1 MRKLMWFTIGFTAA
15 CAFGVYVLSGS
26 WLLLLALCCCLFAA
40 ISLCFGNSKSRI
52 AAVIL
57 FGCAVGLLWLWGV
70 ARFYLSSAKNAD
82 TQQLPLSITASDY
95 SYRQQYG
102 EVVDGHIE
110 LDGWDYQVRVY
121 LDAYYEIEPGDRID
135 GTFTLYYTG
144 VGTESPNTYHQS
156 KGIYLLAYEEEI
168 TVITKADSIKLRY
181 YPAVW
186 RQKILAAIQSV
197 FPSDSAGFAKALL
210 LGETDDLTYEQD
222 RAFQVSG
229 IRHVVAVSG
238 LHVSIL
244 FSLLYPFVGRNRFLI
259 PLLGIPL
266 LVFFAA
272 MAGFTPSIVR
282 ACLMHALVS
291 LSMLTQREYDPPTAL
306 SFAVLVILAVNPF
319 AITAVGFQ
327 LSVGC
332 MVGIFLFSERLRQYF
347 LAVTKWDKKANGKSI
362 QAKVLRW
369 STGSV
374 SVTLGA
380 MAFTVPLCAIY
391 FGMVSLV
398 GVLTNLLTLWVIS
411 FIFYGIILSCLLG
424 AVWLKGGQIIAW
436 IVSWLIRYVF
446 AVSGILSEIPVAAV
460 YTDSIYIV
468 LWLVFAYVLLLA
480 FFLLKKKYPGIT
492 VSSICIGLCVCIA
505 LSWLEP
511 RLYDTQISILDVG
524 QGQSIL
530 LKSEDEYYLVD
541 CGSNQADAAADI
553 TANYLLSQGITQLDG
568 LILTHYDTDHAGAAL
583 QLLGSIPAASI
594 YIPDTYDSNG
604 LREQIEAGCPE
615 QISLI
620 TAAIELPISGGKI
633 TLYPAKPTASDN
645 ESSMCVL
652 FQGKNC
658 DILITGDRSAAG
670 ERNLLKE
677 AQLPQLDILI
687 VGHHG
692 SHAATSFELLHA
704 THPAAAVV
712 SVSAN
717 NPYGHPHAEVLE
729 RLQMYGCCI
738 YRTDQQGTITF
749 RR

>member
-1 MRKLMWFTIGFTAA
+1 MRKLMWFAIGFTVACTFAA
-15 CAFGVYVLSGS
+15 YVLRT

-57 FGCAVGLLWLWGV
+57 FGCAVGLLWLWGF

-102 EVVDGHIE
+102 EMVDGHIE
-110 LDGWDYQVRVY
+110 LDGRDYQVRVY

-144 VGTESPNTYHQS
+144 VGTESPNTYHQG
-156 KGIYLLAYEEEI
+156 KRIFLLAYEEDI
-168 TVITKADSIKLRY
+168 SVIAKAQTVKLRD
-181 YPAVW
+181 YPAIW

-244 FSLLYPFVGRNRFLI
+244 FSLLYLFFGHNRFLI

-306 SFAVLVILAVNPF
+306 SFAVLVMLTVNPF

-327 LSVGC
+327 LTVSC
-332 MVGIFLFSERLRQYF
+332 MVGIFLFSRQLQQYF
-347 LAVTKWDKKANGKSI
+347 LSFSKLQTGAKGKSVR
-362 QAKVLRW
+362 AKLIRW
-369 STGSV
+369 CTGSV
-374 SVTLGA
+374 SVTLSA
-380 MAFTVPLCAIY
+380 MAFTVPLCAVY

-398 GVLTNLLTLWVIS
+398 SILTNLLTLWVIS

-568 LILTHYDTDHAGAAL
+568 LILTHYDADHAGSAL
-583 QLLGSIPAASI
+583 QLLGSVSAERI
-594 YIPDTYDSNG
+594 YMPDTHDSNG
-604 LREQIEAGCPE
+604 LRERIESTYQETVCLVTE
-615 QISLI
+615 
-620 TAAIELPISGGKI
+620 TMELPISGGEI
-633 TLYPAKPTASDN
+633 TCYPAKPTASDN

-652 FQGKNC
+652 FQGENC

-670 ERNLLKE
+670 ERKLLKE
-677 AQLPQLDILI
+677 AQLPKVDILV

-692 SHAATSFELLHA
+692 SHTATSFELLQA
-704 THPAAAVV
+704 TQPSIAVI
-712 SVSAN
+712 SVSAG
-717 NPYGHPHAEVLE
+717 NPYGHPHEETLE
-729 RLQMYGCCI
+729 RLQMYGCSI